1 VSEVNKVKNGRR
13 TDIQTDSQVEWIRHS
28 GFSKQREA
36 SAGFIGSQIY
46 EWMREERA
54 NDCHTNWM
62 RLFGRTL
69 GMQLHMQAIGTLL
82 EPKFRSAA

>member
-1 VSEVNKVKNGRR
+1 MANEL
-13 TDIQTDSQVEWIRHS
+13 T
-28 GFSKQREA
+28 SKLTFKSSRSATQDFQNRKKS

-46 EWMREERA
+46 ELIGEERA